1 MSRDLS
7 WDNQRTFLAVLETG
21 SLSAGARQLGL
32 TQPTVRARLD
42 ALEQAL
48 GVVLFTRSV
57 NGLVPT
63 DQARSLAAPARAMA
77 RAAQAFIRAASTVP
91 GEISG
96 VVRISVAEAVG
107 VLVIPA
113 IIARLRM
120 LHPEIILEVSLDN
133 GSADLL
139 EQEVDIAVRMYSPKQ
154 QVLLAQKVGGIPLG
168 FFAHR
173 DYLARRGT
181 PLSVADLADHDLIG
195 PDRAL
200 ADLEMAHRLLPEL
213 PPERFVIRTDSH
225 PAQVA
230 FARAGLGIAVTH
242 QQIGRIDE
250 LLRPVLP
257 ALEIGILDTWIVM
270 HEDLRQ
276 VPKVRTVF
284 DHLVAELSA
293 YIRGILPGNG

>member
-1 MSRDLS
+1 MSRDIS
-7 WDNQRTFLAVLETG
+7 WDDQRIFLAVLETG
-21 SLSAGARQLGL
+21 SLSAAARKLGL

-42 ALEQAL
+42 GLEQAL
-48 GVVLFTRSV
+48 GVVLFTRSA

-63 DQARSLAAPARAMA
+63 DLALSLGAPAQTMA
-77 RAAQAFIRAASTVP
+77 RAAHAFVRTASMVP
-91 GEISG
+91 GQIGG

-107 VLVIPA
+107 VMVIPPM
-113 IIARLRM
+113 IARLRL
-120 LHPEIILEVSLDN
+120 LHPEMIIEVSLDN

-139 EQEVDIAVRMYSPKQ
+139 EQEVDIAVRMYTPKQ
-154 QVLLAQKVGGIPLG
+154 QVLVAQKVGGIPLG
-168 FFAHR
+168 LFAHQ

-195 PDRAL
+195 SDRAL
-200 ADLEMAHRLLPEL
+200 ADLEMTHRLLPDV
-213 PPERFVIRTDSH
+213 PTDRFVLRTDSH

-242 QQIGRIDE
+242 RQIGRAE
-250 LLRPVLP
+250 ERLRPVLP
-257 ALEIGILDTWIVM
+257 NLKIDTLETWIVM
-270 HEDLRQ
+270 HEDLRH

-293 YIRGILPGNG
+293 YIRGRSAQDV

>member
-1 MSRDLS
+1 MSRDIS
-7 WDNQRTFLAVLETG
+7 WDNQRIFLAMLETG
-21 SLSAGARQLGL
+21 SLSAAARQLGL

-42 ALEQAL
+42 VLEQAL

-57 NGLVPT
+57 HGLVPT
-63 DQARSLAAPARAMA
+63 DLALSLGAPAQTMA
-77 RAAQAFIRAASTVP
+77 RAAHAFVRTASMGP
-91 GEISG
+91 GKIGG

-107 VLVIPA
+107 VMVIPPM
-113 IIARLRM
+113 IARLRM
-120 LHPEIILEVSLDN
+120 IHPEIIVEVSLDN
-133 GSADLL
+133 GSADVL
-139 EQEVDIAVRMYSPKQ
+139 EQEVDIAVRMYTPKQ
-154 QVLLAQKVGGIPLG
+154 QILVAQKVGGIPLG
-168 FFAHR
+168 FFAHD

-195 PDRAL
+195 SDRSL
-200 ADLEMAHRLLPEL
+200 ADLELTHRVLPDV
-213 PPERFVIRTDSH
+213 PHERFVVRTDSH

-242 QQIGRIDE
+242 QQIGRADE

-257 ALEIGILDTWIVM
+257 NLTIDILDTWVVM
-270 HEDLRQ
+270 HEDLRH

-293 YIRGILPGNG
+293 YICGTHAENM